1 MESEVMIRVLI
12 AQSFAFYKN
21 KTKYFLF
28 KKKKNYSDKF
38 LDCKGKSSHEDVL
51 LIHCVV

>member
-28 KKKKNYSDKF
+28 KKKKKK
-38 LDCKGKSSHEDVL
+38 L
-51 LIHCVV
+51 